1 VGGSKQ
7 EESEMAKGADILII
21 DDDRDLVESIRIVLE
36 SRKYGVRTAFNG
48 KDGFQ
53 KIQEKAPDL
62 ILLDVMMATDTEG
75 FSLAYKLK
83 NNPAYREIPIIM
95 VTGFTKKMAEA
106 GPEKFQHIMGE
117 NWPVTQFLEKPI
129 DPEELLS
136 VIEGVL
142 EETSKG

>member
-1 VGGSKQ
+1 
-7 EESEMAKGADILII
+7 MAKGANILII

-36 SRKYGVRTAFNG
+36 SRKYGVRTAYNG
-48 KDGFQ
+48 KEGFQ

-62 ILLDVMMATDTEG
+62 IILDVMMATDTEG
-75 FSLAYKLK
+75 FSLAYKLR
-83 NNPAYREIPIIM
+83 NNPAYKEIPIIM
-95 VTGFTKKMAEA
+95 VTGFTKKMAET

>member
-1 VGGSKQ
+1 
-7 EESEMAKGADILII
+7 MAKGAEILII

-36 SRKYGVRTAFNG
+36 SRKYGVRFAYNG
-48 KDGFQ
+48 KEGFQ

-62 ILLDVMMATDTEG
+62 IILDVMMATDTEG
-75 FSLAYKLK
+75 FSLAYKLR
-83 NNPAYREIPIIM
+83 NNPAYKEIPIIM

-117 NWPVTQFLEKPI
+117 NWPVTQILEKPI

-136 VIEGVL
+136 VIEKVL
-142 EETSKG
+142 EESSKG

>member
-1 VGGSKQ
+1 
-7 EESEMAKGADILII
+7 MAKGADILII

-36 SRKYGVRTAFNG
+36 SRKYGVRTAYNG
-48 KDGFQ
+48 KEGYQ

-75 FSLAYKLK
+75 FSLAYKLR
-83 NNPAYREIPIIM
+83 NNPAYKEIPIIM

>member
-1 VGGSKQ
+1 
-7 EESEMAKGADILII
+7 MAKGADILII

-36 SRKYGVRTAFNG
+36 SRKYGVRTADNG

-62 ILLDVMMATDTEG
+62 ILLDVMMATATEG
-75 FSLAYKLK
+75 FSLAYKLR
-83 NNPAYREIPIIM
+83 NNPAYKEIPIIM
-95 VTGFTKKMAEA
+95 VTGFTKKMAET

-117 NWPVTQFLEKPI
+117 NWPVTQILEKPI

-136 VIEGVL
+136 VIEGAM
-142 EETSKG
+142 EETAKG

>member
-1 VGGSKQ
+1 
-7 EESEMAKGADILII
+7 MAKGADILII

-36 SRKYGVRTAFNG
+36 SRKYGVRTAYNG
-48 KDGFQ
+48 KEGYQ
-53 KIQEKAPDL
+53 RIQEKSPDL
-62 ILLDVMMATDTEG
+62 IILDVMMATDTEG
-75 FSLAYKLK
+75 FSLAYKLR
-83 NNPAYREIPIIM
+83 NNPDYKEIPIIM

-117 NWPVTQFLEKPI
+117 NWPVTQLLEKPI

>member
-1 VGGSKQ
+1 
-7 EESEMAKGADILII
+7 MAKGADILII

-36 SRKYGVRTAFNG
+36 SRKYGVRTAHNG
-48 KDGFQ
+48 KDGFKQ
-53 KIQEKAPDL
+53 VQEKAPDL

-75 FSLAYKLK
+75 FSLAYKLR
-83 NNPAYREIPIIM
+83 NNPAYKDIPIIM
-95 VTGFTKKMAEA
+95 VTGFTKKMAET

-136 VIEGVL
+136 VIEKVL
-142 EETSKG
+142 EESSKG

>member
-1 VGGSKQ
+1 
-7 EESEMAKGADILII
+7 MAKGADILII

-36 SRKYGVRTAFNG
+36 SKKYAVRTAYNG
-48 KDGFQ
+48 KEGYQ
-53 KIQEKAPDL
+53 KIQEKSPDL

-75 FSLAYKLK
+75 FSLAYKLR

-95 VTGFTKKMAEA
+95 VTGFSKKMAEA

-117 NWPVTQFLEKPI
+117 NWPVTQLLEKPI

-136 VIEGVL
+136 VIEGAL
-142 EETSKG
+142 EEISKG

>member
-1 VGGSKQ
+1 
-7 EESEMAKGADILII
+7 MAKGADILII

-36 SRKYGVRTAFNG
+36 SRKYNVRTAYNG

-75 FSLAYKLK
+75 FSLAYKLR
-83 NNPAYREIPIIM
+83 NNPAYKEIPIIM
-95 VTGFTKKMAEA
+95 VTGFTKKMAET

-136 VIEGVL
+136 VIEKVL
-142 EETSKG
+142 EESSKG

>member
-1 VGGSKQ
+1 
-7 EESEMAKGADILII
+7 MAKGADILII

-36 SRKYGVRTAFNG
+36 SRKYAVRTAHNG
-48 KDGFQ
+48 KDGYQ

-75 FSLAYKLK
+75 FSLAYKLR

-117 NWPVTQFLEKPI
+117 NWPVTQLLEKPI

-142 EETSKG
+142 EERSKG

>member
-1 VGGSKQ
+1 
-7 EESEMAKGADILII
+7 MAKGADILII

-36 SRKYGVRTAFNG
+36 SRKFGVRAAYNG
-48 KDGFQ
+48 KDGYQ
-53 KIQEKAPDL
+53 RIQEKTPDL

-75 FSLAYKLK
+75 FSLAYKLR
-83 NNPAYREIPIIM
+83 NQPAYREIPIIM
-95 VTGFTKKMAEA
+95 VTGFTKKMAEE

-117 NWPVTQFLEKPI
+117 SWPVTQFLEKPI

>member
-1 VGGSKQ
+1 
-7 EESEMAKGADILII
+7 MAKGAEILII

-36 SRKYGVRTAFNG
+36 SRKYGVRVAYNG

-75 FSLAYKLK
+75 FSLAYKLR
-83 NNPAYREIPIIM
+83 NNPAYKEIPIIM
-95 VTGFTKKMAEA
+95 VTGFTKKMAET

-136 VIEGVL
+136 VIEKVL
-142 EETSKG
+142 EESSKG

>member
-1 VGGSKQ
+1 
-7 EESEMAKGADILII
+7 MAKGADILII
-21 DDDRDLVESIRIVLE
+21 DDDRDLVESVRIVLE
-36 SRKYGVRTAFNG
+36 SKKYGVRTAYNG
-48 KDGFQ
+48 KEGFQ

-62 ILLDVMMATDTEG
+62 IILDVMMATDTEG
-75 FSLAYKLK
+75 FSLAYKLR

>member
-1 VGGSKQ
+1 
-7 EESEMAKGADILII
+7 MAKGADILVI

-36 SRKYGVRTAFNG
+36 SKKYGVRAAYNG
-48 KDGFQ
+48 KDGYQ
-53 KIQEKAPDL
+53 RIQEKAPDL
-62 ILLDVMMATDTEG
+62 IILDVMMTTDTEG
-75 FSLAYKLK
+75 FSLAYKLR
-83 NNPAYREIPIIM
+83 NNPATKEIPIIM

-106 GPEKFQHIMGE
+106 GPEKFEHIMGE

>member
-1 VGGSKQ
+1 
-7 EESEMAKGADILII
+7 MAKGAEILII

-36 SRKYGVRTAFNG
+36 SRKYGVRSAYNG
-48 KDGFQ
+48 KEGFQ

-62 ILLDVMMATDTEG
+62 IILDVMMATDTEG
-75 FSLAYKLK
+75 FSLAYKLR
-83 NNPAYREIPIIM
+83 NNPAYKEIPIIM
-95 VTGFTKKMAEA
+95 VTGFTKKMAET

>member
-1 VGGSKQ
+1 
-7 EESEMAKGADILII
+7 MAKGADILII

-36 SRKYGVRTAFNG
+36 SRKYGVRTAYNG
-48 KDGFQ
+48 KDGYK

-75 FSLAYKLK
+75 FSLAYKLR
-83 NNPAYREIPIIM
+83 NNPAYKEIPIIM
-95 VTGFTKKMAEA
+95 VTGFSKKMAEA

-117 NWPVTQFLEKPI
+117 NWPVTQLLEKPI

>member
-1 VGGSKQ
+1 
-7 EESEMAKGADILII
+7 MAKGAEILII

-36 SRKYGVRTAFNG
+36 SRKYGVRVAYNG

-75 FSLAYKLK
+75 FSLAYKLR

-117 NWPVTQFLEKPI
+117 NWPVTQLLEKPI

>member
-1 VGGSKQ
+1 
-7 EESEMAKGADILII
+7 MAKGADILII

-36 SRKYGVRTAFNG
+36 SRKYGVRVAYNG
-48 KDGFQ
+48 KEGFQ

-75 FSLAYKLK
+75 FSLAYKLR
-83 NNPAYREIPIIM
+83 NNPAYKEIPIIM
-95 VTGFTKKMAEA
+95 VTGFTKKMAET

-136 VIEGVL
+136 VIEKVL

>member
-1 VGGSKQ
+1 
-7 EESEMAKGADILII
+7 MAKGADILII

-36 SRKYGVRTAFNG
+36 SRKYAVRTAYNG
-48 KDGFQ
+48 KDGYQ
-53 KIQEKAPDL
+53 KIQEKCPDL

-83 NNPAYREIPIIM
+83 NLPAYREIPIIM

-117 NWPVTQFLEKPI
+117 NWPVTQLLEKPI

-136 VIEGVL
+136 VIEGAL

>member
-1 VGGSKQ
+1 
-7 EESEMAKGADILII
+7 MAKGADILII

-36 SRKYGVRTAFNG
+36 SKKYGVRTAYNG
-48 KDGFQ
+48 KEGFQ
-53 KIQEKAPDL
+53 KIQEKAPEL

-75 FSLAYKLK
+75 FSLAYKLR
-83 NNPAYREIPIIM
+83 NNPAYKEIPIIM
-95 VTGFTKKMAEA
+95 VTGFTKKMAET

>member
-1 VGGSKQ
+1 
-7 EESEMAKGADILII
+7 MAKGADILII

-36 SRKYGVRTAFNG
+36 SRKYGVRTAYNG
-48 KDGFQ
+48 KEGYQ
-53 KIQEKAPDL
+53 KIQEKAPDV

-75 FSLAYKLK
+75 FSMAYKLR
-83 NNPAYREIPIIM
+83 NNPSYREIPIIM

-117 NWPVTQFLEKPI
+117 NWPVTQLLEKPI

>member
-1 VGGSKQ
+1 
-7 EESEMAKGADILII
+7 MAKGADILII

-36 SRKYGVRTAFNG
+36 SRKYGVRTAYNG

-75 FSLAYKLK
+75 FSLAYKLR
-83 NNPAYREIPIIM
+83 NNPAYREVPIIM